1 MEESTLNVTAF
12 QTSCSN
18 RRLALHPR
26 AQRFAGGLAGALVA
40 ELCRCTVKA
49 RRAFDLA
56 DTLDESL
63 ASVRL
68 RAFRMANREPPVE
81 GTLDWLTMLSSGASA
96 RKVALEMTTEHPF
109 KMVAEANI
117 AEVIV
122 GVSAGGCRSA
132 IWSAEYQI
140 IDV

>member
-1 MEESTLNVTAF
+1 MTAF

-26 AQRFAGGLAGALVA
+26 VQRFTGGLAGALVA
-40 ELCRCTVKA
+40 ELCGCTVKA

-63 ASVRL
+63 ASVPVRT
-68 RAFRMANREPPVE
+68 FRMANRELPVE
-81 GTLDWLTMLSSGASA
+81 GTLDWPTMLSSGAGASA

-109 KMVAEANI
+109 KMVAEANV

-122 GVSAGGCRSA
+122 GVTAGGCRSA
-132 IWSAEYQI
+132 IRSAEY
-140 IDV
+140 